1 MEEAFIVVSDEKP
14 KKPKKPAKKKVT
26 NKSSTVVPDVNNPVE
41 PPPNVTRT
49 FKSQR
54 KAKEEAKAE
63 GTPLVKPKIG
73 AICAIED
80 KPQVDVIQK
89 ASEFAKNSVYCDRV
103 ISTITV
109 YKLMQDGGLFLS
121 PLQKIRFKA
130 FMQEIEDVLREFLTT
145 GFLRERKITVAEI
158 IRTG

>member
-1 MEEAFIVVSDEKP
+1 MDDFIEDDMV
-14 KKPKKPAKKKVT
+14 KKPKLKSKKTAAKKTVA
-26 NKSSTVVPDVNNPVE
+26 VVPDPDNPVE
-41 PPPNVTRT
+41 PPPNVMRT
-49 FKSQR
+49 HKNQR

-80 KPQVDVIQK
+80 KPAVDVIQK
-89 ASEFAKNSVYCDRV
+89 ASEVAKNSVYCDRV
-103 ISTITV
+103 ISTITI

-121 PLQKIRFKA
+121 PIQKARFIA
-130 FMQEIEDVLREFLTT
+130 FMQEIEDVLREFLVT

>member
-1 MEEAFIVVSDEKP
+1 MEENTIIVIEEKP
-14 KKPKKPAKKKVT
+14 KKKPAKKKVT
-26 NKSSTVVPDVNNPVE
+26 KKLPTVVVDADNPVE

-49 FKSQR
+49 FKNQR

-63 GTPLVKPKIG
+63 GTPLMKPKIG
-73 AICAIED
+73 TICAIEENTE
-80 KPQVDVIQK
+80 DVVKK
-89 ASEFAKNSVYCDRV
+89 AAEVAKNSVYCDRV

-121 PLQKIRFKA
+121 PIQKARFIA
-130 FMQEIEDVLREFLTT
+130 FMQEIEDVLREFLVT
-145 GFLRERKITVAEI
+145 GFFRERKITVAEI

>member
-1 MEEAFIVVSDEKP
+1 MEEAVNVVSEEKP
-14 KKPKKPAKKKVT
+14 KKPKKPAKKRVT
-26 NKSSTVVPDVNNPVE
+26 DKSSTVVPDVNNPVE

-54 KAKEEAKAE
+54 QAKEVAKAE
-63 GTPLVKPKIG
+63 GPQTPKPKIG
-73 AICAIED
+73 TICAIEQN
-80 KPQVDVIQK
+80 PADVVKK
-89 ASEFAKNSVYCDRV
+89 AGEVAKNSVYCDRV
-103 ISTITV
+103 ISTITI

-121 PLQKIRFKA
+121 PIQKARFIA

>member
-1 MEEAFIVVSDEKP
+1 MDDFIEDDMVEKP
-14 KKPKKPAKKKVT
+14 KLKSKKKAAKKTAV
-26 NKSSTVVPDVNNPVE
+26 VVPDPDNPVE
-41 PPPNVTRT
+41 PPPNVMRT
-49 FKSQR
+49 HKNQR
-54 KAKEEAKAE
+54 KAKEEAKVE

-73 AICAIED
+73 TICAIEEN
-80 KPQVDVIQK
+80 PEDVVKK
-89 ASEFAKNSVYCDRV
+89 AAELAKNSVYCDRV
-103 ISTITV
+103 ISTITI

-121 PLQKIRFKA
+121 PVQKARFIA